1 MPAMLQ
7 SVKPDPITSTPSLPR
22 ETTSGVF
29 REGRYIFGTR
39 IVLIIALPLTA

>member
-1 MPAMLQ
+1 MPTMLQ
-7 SVKPDPITSTPSLPR
+7 CVRPDPITSPPSLLR
-22 ETTSGVF
+22 ETTSAVF